1 MSRPWFSLGL
11 LVALTAPVMAP
22 TAAVAAHVH
31 THAKPLTLTEVL
43 AEVRT
48 RNPGLA
54 AERQRAEAARARVE
68 GSGLL
73 PDPMVEASL
82 MSVTRLMGPQLT
94 VGQTLPLGGKLAIE
108 RRMAAQ
114 EAALAALTYREALNA
129 AIAEAKQAYHELA
142 YTQTA
147 AAVLERRKATLE
159 AMAKVATAKYAVGGG
174 RQTDALKATSEVAEL
189 LHART
194 ELDRERDIAHA
205 TLYGLLNR
213 SLADGHGGH
222 PIVAAPLIT
231 PARRP
236 DTATLMVRAE
246 RDNPTLALARA
257 ELALAELRLEQ
268 AKTIATPDVTAR
280 LGVGQAFMGTMGGET
295 AVSAMVG
302 ANLPYWNGRRRE
314 QAAVTAAEAEIAARK
329 AELEARRR
337 QVQVGIRQAL
347 AQLTHL
353 DEQARL
359 FGAGL
364 MPQGR
369 QVLQSELT
377 AYQVNR
383 GGFDAVIAAQNTLFD
398 YETGRARAIADHQ
411 KTLAELE
418 RLTGQEVPAQ
428 EAP

>member
-1 MSRPWFSLGL
+1 MSRLWLSLAL
-11 LVALTAPVMAP
+11 LLTLMAPAMWP
-22 TAAVAAHVH
+22 TAAVAAHTH
-31 THAKPLTLTEVL
+31 THAKPLTLAEVL

-48 RNPGLA
+48 RNPALA
-54 AERQRAEAARARVE
+54 AAQRRVEAARARVE

-82 MSVTRLMGPQLT
+82 MSVNRLMGPQLT
-94 VGQTLPLGGKLAIE
+94 VGQTVPLGGKLAVE

-114 EAALAALTYREALNA
+114 EAVMAELTYREALNA

-147 AAVLERRKATLE
+147 AAILERRKATLE

-174 RQTDALKATSEVAEL
+174 RQTDALKASSEVAEL

-205 TLYGLLNR
+205 TLYGLLDR

-222 PIVAAPLIT
+222 PIVAAPAIT

-236 DTATLMVRAE
+236 GTAALMARAE

-257 ELALAELRLEQ
+257 ELTLAELRLEQ
-268 AKTIATPDVTAR
+268 ARTIATPDVTAR
-280 LGVGQAFMGTMGGET
+280 LGIGQAFMGTMGGET

-302 ANLPYWNGRRRE
+302 ANLPYWNGQRRE
-314 QAAVTAAEAEIAARK
+314 AAAVTAAEAEIAARR
-329 AELEARRR
+329 ADLEAQRRR
-337 QVQVGIRQAL
+337 VQVGIRQAL

-383 GGFDAVIAAQNTLFD
+383 GGFEAVIAAQNTLFD
-398 YETGRARAIADHQ
+398 YETERARAIADHQ

-418 RLTGQEVPAQ
+418 RLTGREVPAQ
-428 EAP
+428 ETP